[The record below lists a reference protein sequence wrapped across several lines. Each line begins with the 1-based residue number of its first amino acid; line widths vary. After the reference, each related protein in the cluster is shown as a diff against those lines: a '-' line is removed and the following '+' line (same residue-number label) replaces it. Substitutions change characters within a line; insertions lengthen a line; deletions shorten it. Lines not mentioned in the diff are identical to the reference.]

1 MDEVLDLT
9 ADLLYRRWR
18 RAVDL
23 LWRETVRYRYSR
35 LAGWERLRSARRRRS
50 LQKIVR
56 KALSECH
63 RIEIERQKRSEQA
76 AAAP

>member
-1 MDEVLDLT
+1 MDDVLDLT
-9 ADLLYRRWR
+9 AAALHRRWR

-23 LWRETVRYRYSR
+23 LLRETVRYRSAR
-35 LAGWERLRSARRRRS
+35 LAGWERLRVARRRRS
-50 LQKIVR
+50 LQRIVR

-63 RIEIERQKRSEQA
+63 RIELERQKRSEQA

>member
-1 MDEVLDLT
+1 MDEVLDLDV
-9 ADLLYRRWR
+9 ARFHHRWR

-23 LWRETVRYRYSR
+23 LWRETVRYRNTR
-35 LAGWERLRSARRRRS
+35 LADWERLRASRRRRN

-56 KALSECH
+56 KALSEFH
-63 RIEIERQKRSEQA
+63 RIELERQKRSEQA